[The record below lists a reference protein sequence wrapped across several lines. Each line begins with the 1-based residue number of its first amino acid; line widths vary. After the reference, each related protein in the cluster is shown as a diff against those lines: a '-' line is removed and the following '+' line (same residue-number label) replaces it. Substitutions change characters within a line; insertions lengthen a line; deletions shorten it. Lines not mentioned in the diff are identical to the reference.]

1 MVITK
6 VELVSDFTEEDGG
19 VFVRGD
25 GCASS
30 RLRIKVA
37 VSFLEHFPVMFELEV
52 FHVLVNVFK
61 VELGSLN
68 GFAVEIVGEWLLFGP
83 VNQIVVDDFHKSIF
97 GVDSH
102 GLGIGLEVLGV
113 FGVLFHQERVFF
125 GHEVDNKNSFEH
137 FPYEFLETGYR
148 NRF

>member
-1 MVITK
+1 
-6 VELVSDFTEEDGG
+6 
-19 VFVRGD
+19 
-25 GCASS
+25 
-30 RLRIKVA
+30 
-37 VSFLEHFPVMFELEV
+37 MFELEV

-68 GFAVEIVGEWLLFGP
+68 GLAVEIVGEWLLFGP

-113 FGVLFHQERVFF
+113 FGVFFHQERVFF
-125 GHEVDNKNSFEH
+125 GHKVDNKN
-137 FPYEFLETGYR
+137 
-148 NRF
+148 